1 MLRIVQPDH
10 LFALLLMLVMSGFAH
25 AQSPAPSPERWV
37 EEIDQITA
45 QDATRPPPP
54 NAVLFV
60 GSSSIRLWTTLRADF
75 PSVPVIQRGFGGSE
89 IADVL
94 QYADRIILPYRPRR
108 VVLYAGDNDLANGKT
123 PAQVLADFQ
132 ALVARIH
139 AALPEARIAFIA
151 IKPSVARWHL
161 IDAIREANTRIYAFT
176 DTDARLAYLDIFT
189 PMLGADGRP
198 RPELL
203 AEDGLHLNAQGYALW
218 TTVVQPF
225 LE

>member
-1 MLRIVQPDH
+1 
-10 LFALLLMLVMSGFAH
+10 
-25 AQSPAPSPERWV
+25 
-37 EEIDQITA
+37 
-45 QDATRPPPP
+45 
-54 NAVLFV
+54 
-60 GSSSIRLWTTLRADF
+60 
-75 PSVPVIQRGFGGSE
+75 
-89 IADVL
+89 
-94 QYADRIILPYRPRR
+94 
-108 VVLYAGDNDLANGKT
+108 
-123 PAQVLADFQ
+123 VLADFQ